1 MTDGI
6 AKTADECAPS
16 HGGRLRAAAACYGI
30 PVDQWLDLSTGINP
44 QSWPVP
50 HLPAQVWQRLPE
62 DDDGL
67 IAAAQA
73 YCGTRAVLP
82 VAGSQAAIQ
91 ALPKVCVDRPGRV
104 GVLNLVYAEHAYAWR
119 RAGHVVVPLAV
130 DEIDAAL
137 PTLAVLVIVNP
148 NNPTGVC
155 FAPETLLAWHAQLA
169 ARNAWLI
176 VDEAFVDATPQ
187 RSLAQFSPRRG
198 LVILRS
204 LGKFFGL
211 AGARVGFALAEQVLL
226 ERLANQLGP
235 WTLAGPARLVAQQA
249 LVDRPWQDATRQR
262 LAQSTQRLADLLER
276 HGLAA
281 AGGSALF
288 QWVVTPRAQHIH
300 EQLAR
305 CAILTRLF
313 DAPLSLRFGL
323 PGDEAGWQR
332 LEIALAESMAT
343 MAAPN
348 CVIESIGM
356 RD

>member
-1 MTDGI
+1 MNNDISI
-6 AKTADECAPS
+6 AEQEAAPA
-16 HGGRLRAAAACYGI
+16 HGGRPRAAAARYGI

-44 QSWPVP
+44 HAWPVP

-67 IAAAQA
+67 IAAARA
-73 YCGTRAVLP
+73 YYGTRDVLP
-82 VAGSQAAIQ
+82 VSGSQAAIQ
-91 ALPKVCVDRPGRV
+91 SLPKVCVDRPGRV
-104 GVLNLVYAEHAYAWR
+104 GVLDLVYAEHAYAWR

-137 PTLAVLVIVNP
+137 PTLDVLVIVNP
-148 NNPTGVC
+148 NNPTGAY
-155 FAPETLLAWHAQLA
+155 FSPEILLAWHAQLT
-169 ARNAWLI
+169 ARDGWLI

-187 RSLAQFSPRRG
+187 RSLARFSPRPG

-226 ERLANQLGP
+226 ERMANQLGP
-235 WTLAGPARLVAQQA
+235 WALAGPARLVAQQA

-262 LAQSTQRLADLLER
+262 LTQSTQRLANLLER
-276 HGLAA
+276 HGLAP

-288 QWVVTPRAQHIH
+288 QWVVTPRAWHIH

-305 CAILTRLF
+305 RAILTRFF

-323 PGDEAGWQR
+323 AGDEADWQR
-332 LEIALAESMAT
+332 LQIALAECVAT
-343 MAAPN
+343 ITVPAGA
-348 CVIESIGM
+348 VESTEM
-356 RD
+356 RA